1 MTEKEDYKIKI
12 EKYKEF
18 EEKAR
23 ETLISLEPALYEKL
37 AQLENESA
45 EMPEES
51 RGKMVEKA
59 GKAKKEYLDLIDKQA
74 ESIDSADKLQKLIER
89 MEKDTQYKFY
99 KSLETKEQKE
109 GDENNG

>member
-51 RGKMVEKA
+51 KKKMVEKVDT
-59 GKAKKEYLDLIDKQA
+59 AKKEYHDLVEKQA
-74 ESIDSADKLQKLIER
+74 KSIDSADKLQKVIGR
-89 MEKDTQYKFY
+89 IEKDILYSSSEKD
-99 KSLETKEQKE
+99 QKK

>member
-12 EKYKEF
+12 ENYKEF

-51 RGKMVEKA
+51 KNKMVEKVD
-59 GKAKKEYLDLIDKQA
+59 KAKKEYHDLVEKQA
-74 ESIDSADKLQKLIER
+74 KSIDSANKLQKVIER
-89 MEKDTQYKFY
+89 IEKDIFY
-99 KSLETKEQKE
+99 RFFENEQKE
-109 GDENNG
+109 GEENNGQ

>member
-51 RGKMVEKA
+51 KKKMVEKVD
-59 GKAKKEYLDLIDKQA
+59 KAKKEYHDLVEKQA
-74 ESIDSADKLQKLIER
+74 KSIDSMDKLQKVIGR
-89 MEKDTQYKFY
+89 IEKDILYSSSEKD
-99 KSLETKEQKE
+99 QKK